1 MSVDMPKAWVI
12 CVFRFWLKPV
22 EFILFEENGLKPVPI
37 EYGVPYYYYYLLL
50 ITYTNVYFSPS
61 PDRNGYP
68 ATWVGE
74 LLDWPMEAQGVRS
87 MSG

>member
-1 MSVDMPKAWVI
+1 
-12 CVFRFWLKPV
+12 V

-37 EYGVPYYYYYLLL
+37 EYNVPYYYYYLLL
-50 ITYTNVYFSPS
+50 ITYYLLLITYTNMYFSPS

-74 LLDWPMEAQGVRS
+74 LLDWPWKHKREEYEWIAGNS
-87 MSG
+87 S